1 MYFNVDTEQH
11 QNGIKYCLMVVLATV
26 FYAISVNIIRKY
38 LYNINSITA
47 TVWSFSFIGPIALI
61 YLFIRTN
68 FINTLH
74 EKEHAVSALGYIII
88 LGVIGSALSVILFNS
103 LIKMAGAVFAS
114 SVTYLIPVVAIVWGI
129 FDQERIVWQQ
139 FTAMAVIFGAIYL
152 INRK

>member
-1 MYFNVDTEQH
+1 
-11 QNGIKYCLMVVLATV
+11 MVVLATV

-61 YLFIRTN
+61 YLFIRTH